1 MHPDTALVHFTTDPD
16 DPHGAVC
23 TPIYQ
28 TATFA
33 QPSAHGGGAY
43 DYSRSGNPTRRVL
56 EAQLARLEGAE
67 RAFAFAS
74 GMAALT
80 AVVQLVGAGDEIVV
94 GNDVYGGTYRLLSRV
109 LGRYRIGVHAVDTTD
124 CQAVARALGPRT
136 RLVLVETPTNP
147 LQRITDVRA
156 LAALAHEA
164 GAWLAVDNSLL
175 SPLLQRPLDL
185 GADLVIHS
193 CTKFICGHSD
203 VTAGCVAVNDPGL
216 AEELALLQNAEG
228 TALAPFDCYLVLR
241 GSKTLGIRLERQQR
255 NAQRLAEALVSHPAV
270 KAVHYPG
277 LPDHPGHA
285 LHASQAR
292 GAGAVISFETGD
304 IHRSAAIVEATR
316 LYATSVSFGG
326 VGSAISLPCQ
336 MSHAS
341 IPSEVRRQRALPED
355 LVRIA
360 VGIED
365 PRDLVEDLLGAIDHC
380 TRRIA

>member
-1 MHPDTALVHFTTDPD
+1 MHRDTQLVHFTTGPD

-33 QPSAHGGGAY
+33 QPSALGGGEY

-56 EAQLARLEGAE
+56 EDQLARLEGAE

-80 AVVQLVGAGDEIVV
+80 AVVQLVGAGEEIVV
-94 GNDVYGGTYRLLSRV
+94 GNDIYGGTYRLLSRI
-109 LGRYRIGVHAVDTTD
+109 LGRYRIDIRAVDTTD
-124 CQAVARALGPRT
+124 LDAVALAISPRT

-147 LQRITDVRA
+147 LQRITDLRA
-156 LAALAHEA
+156 VAKLAHA
-164 GAWLAVDNSLL
+164 SNAWLAVDNSLM
-175 SPLLQRPLDL
+175 SPLLQQPLSL

-203 VTAGCVAVNDPGL
+203 VTAGCVAVNDPHL
-216 AEELALLQNAEG
+216 VDELALLQNGAG
-228 TALAPFDCYLVLR
+228 GALAPFDCYLVLR
-241 GSKTLGIRLERQQR
+241 GSKTLGLRLARQQA
-255 NAQRLAEALVSHPAV
+255 NAGRLAEALLTHPAV
-270 KAVHYPG
+270 SRVHYPG

-292 GAGAVISFETGD
+292 GFGAVIGFETGSAT
-304 IHRSAAIVEATR
+304 RSAAIVDATR
-316 LYATSVSFGG
+316 LYTTSVSFGG
-326 VGSAISLPCQ
+326 VGSAISLPTR

-341 IPSEVRRQRALPED
+341 IPPEVRRRRALPED
-355 LVRIA
+355 LIRIA

-365 PRDLVEDLLGAIDHC
+365 PRDLVDDLLNAIDRA
-380 TRRIA
+380 TRKSA